1 MDVRFDEEQN
11 KAGSAKTRLY
21 SPNKTGA
28 PIPIVE
34 DTTMP
39 IRPQPSREPIR
50 RKRGEKRVFR
60 LTTSGKLL
68 ILLSVFAIA
77 ATALF
82 ALFCAAE
89 YAKIISDTASVNK
102 EIESYNDQISQIRKT
117 QSSMNDFATINDV
130 CRALGMTMNWYKGT
144 ASTGGTDTAATTFSP
159 DSGVKTTFTPDQPS
173 NTPGPDGAEP

>member
-34 DTTMP
+34 DTSMP
-39 IRPQPSREPIR
+39 IRPQPTREPIR
-50 RKRGEKRVFR
+50 RKRGEKRIFR
-60 LTTSGKLL
+60 LTTSGKFL

-82 ALFCAAE
+82 ALFGAAE
-89 YAKIISDTASVNK
+89 YAKIVSDTASVNK

-130 CRALGMTMNWYKGT
+130 CRRLGMTMNWYKGI
-144 ASTGGTDTAATTFSP
+144 ASGTDTSVPTTSAP
-159 DSGVKTTFTPDQPS
+159 DSSAQ
-173 NTPGPDGAEP
+173 NTPSPDGAEP